1 MTGAQMDPAPA
12 PKAGS
17 DEASKVWVSQ
27 HKNMVQLGDEALN
40 EEEEFDEEMMV
51 SAVSKGKGHGNHV
64 PPSFYERDEFKT
76 LETEGLAKIPDQ
88 QGFMLGYHT
97 VTKQWHARW
106 SGDGV
111 PKNYAPTCGMLRSEL
126 KALCMA
132 LCQLWDWYLAVN
144 EDSAG
149 EEHLKRLSAYM
160 DKIAF

>member
-1 MTGAQMDPAPA
+1 M
-12 PKAGS
+12 
-17 DEASKVWVSQ
+17 
-27 HKNMVQLGDEALN
+27 
-40 EEEEFDEEMMV
+40 
-51 SAVSKGKGHGNHV
+51 